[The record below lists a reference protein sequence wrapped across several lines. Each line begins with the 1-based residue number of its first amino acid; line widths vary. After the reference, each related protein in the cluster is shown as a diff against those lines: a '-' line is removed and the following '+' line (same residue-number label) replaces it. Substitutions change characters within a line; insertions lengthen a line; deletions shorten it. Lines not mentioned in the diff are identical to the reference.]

1 MVAMSMR
8 TKSSLGYG
16 VAMASSVAFF
26 LLSAPDLAG
35 AKGAWMAGG
44 ASSLA
49 ALILGWLLGGWYAP
63 VSRER
68 PTYELVLCPVV
79 VLALSLVASL
89 VFLTVWGLAVGP
101 PEPQPLMALAVVLYF
116 GVLVFFSVAWPAV
129 VLGFGAVAIWLA
141 WCSRSAPNN
150 SFKPKLLRG
159 SA

>member
-1 MVAMSMR
+1 MSMR

-26 LLSAPDLAG
+26 VLSAPDLAG
-35 AKGAWMAGG
+35 AQGAWMAGG

-49 ALILGWLLGGWYAP
+49 ALTLGWLLGGWYAP
-63 VSRER
+63 VSGER

-79 VLALSLVASL
+79 VLYLSLFASL

-141 WCSRSAPNN
+141 RCSRSAPIN
-150 SFKPKLLRG
+150 SFKPKPLRG